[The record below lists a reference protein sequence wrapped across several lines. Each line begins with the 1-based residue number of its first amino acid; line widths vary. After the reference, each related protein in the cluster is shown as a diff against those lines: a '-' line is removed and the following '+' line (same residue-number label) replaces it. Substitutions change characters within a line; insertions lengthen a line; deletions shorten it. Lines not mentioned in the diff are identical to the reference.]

1 MAALGDTD
9 ATIVPFSPAE
19 PQMASSGGVGLAR
32 VRCRLARR
40 GGEGQRHEPDRQELN
55 RAYCWLSAVA
65 RLMLPSLSRIT
76 ARHPGSR
83 DVEPG
88 SHVIAIAMKATDV
101 SRRYGHEC
109 VRPAICAGSASRR
122 LFAV

>member
-40 GGEGQRHEPDRQELN
+40 GGEGQRHEPDQQELN

-88 SHVIAIAMKATDV
+88 SHVIAVAMKASDV
-101 SRRYGHEC
+101 SGRYGHEC

-122 LFAV
+122 LFAA

>member
-1 MAALGDTD
+1 MAALGDD

-65 RLMLPSLSRIT
+65 LLMLPSLSRIT

-88 SHVIAIAMKATDV
+88 SHVIAVAMKASDV
-101 SRRYGHEC
+101 SGRYGHEC

-122 LFAV
+122 LFAA